1 MSTLEI
7 CLAISTLLLFAICII
22 AVVLK
27 SRQAKQISDLTD
39 SINDFIQNGKVI
51 DFSVN
56 DNEFARLQN
65 AVSDLQNLIN
75 LEKNNTENEIKK
87 NAQFISDVSHQLKT
101 PIAALRLYCEMENAD
116 NPNEHNE
123 KELQLIDRMDKLVL
137 NLLKLEKIRGDA
149 YKLDF
154 KQNEISDIIN
164 ELVCEFQHL
173 FPKKQYIVSGSSM
186 LRCDRVWLSEAIGN
200 IIKNASEHTADN
212 GLIEITII
220 DNNKSTIIEIQD
232 NGGGIDESEIGSLF
246 TRFFKTEK
254 SLPSSVGIG
263 MAITKAIV
271 DKHHAIITAENK
283 NQGLYVSMCFPH
295 LDGYIT
301 I

>member
-1 MSTLEI
+1 MSILGI
-7 CLAISTLLLFAICII
+7 CLTACAVLLLIICITVFI
-22 AVVLK
+22 LK
-27 SRQAKQISDLTD
+27 VRQTRQISKLTD
-39 SINDFIQNGKVI
+39 SINDFIQNGKAI

-65 AVSDLQNLIN
+65 AVSDLENLIN

-123 KELQLIDRMDKLVL
+123 KELQLIEKMDNLVQ
-137 NLLKLEKIRGDA
+137 NLLRLEKIRGDA

-154 KQNEISDIIN
+154 ELNETRDIIN

-173 FPKKQYIVSGSSM
+173 FPQKQYIVSGSSM

-200 IIKNASEHTADN
+200 IVKNASEHTADD
-212 GLIEITII
+212 GVIEISIF

-232 NGGGIDESEIGSLF
+232 NGGGIDESELGNLF

-254 SLPSSVGIG
+254 SLPSSAGIG

-283 NQGLYVSMCFPH
+283 NQGLCVSMCFPH